1 MKRFTFLAVS
11 SLVLGLLL
19 VSYSIAQNKGNQ
31 VKYELVK
38 EIELDKGYELE
49 NLPLEEERSPEMS
62 RIIRT
67 EKWLALKRTV
77 PGKLLFYDDTFS
89 LLATRSYTSARA
101 SKNLNYVVASTTIQ
115 SSILKKRL
123 GIRRIELLDNRG
135 QVLWT
140 KTLKENSEEYG
151 QLIYPSDNG
160 VTVGPGSEITF
171 LDTAGKQIA
180 EYSVRNKE
188 LGIYAY
194 GVIDFSADGEYVV
207 VNATNFDPDVGYDTE
222 NPLAELFLFNTKG
235 KELWR
240 SLIDE
245 EWPSSVAIAPKGEY
259 IITSNKPYTILN
271 KSVTRLFSK
280 KGELKGRWDKFLTR
294 EIRFS
299 SSGGYA
305 LLEGV
310 DYSRS
315 VNRRG
320 KDKVRLIETGTGR
333 LLLDYQPPKRVFSMD
348 IAEGGKLIGL
358 VLDKRIFTGPSRSK
372 KISNP
377 EVLIMDFAGD
387 KVWSKSF
394 QDEFSAGQ
402 LHRYVLTMSDS
413 GNDFVVAMG
422 KKIMRFKIA
431 E

>member
-1 MKRFTFLAVS
+1 MKRFTFLALI
-11 SLVLGLLL
+11 SLALSFLLL
-19 VSYSIAQNKGNQ
+19 SYSIAQNKGNQ
-31 VKYELVK
+31 VEYRLVK
-38 EIELDKGYELE
+38 EIELGKGYELE
-49 NLPLEEERSPEMS
+49 NLPLEKERSPEMS

-77 PGKLLFYDDTFS
+77 PGKLLFYDNNFN
-89 LLATRSYTSARA
+89 LLATRSYTSARV
-101 SKNLNYVVASTTIQ
+101 SKNSNYVVVYTVIQ
-115 SSILKKRL
+115 SSILKERP
-123 GIRRIELLDNRG
+123 GIHRIELLDNRG

-151 QLIYPSDNG
+151 QPIYPSDKG

-171 LDTAGKQIA
+171 LDTTGEQIA
-180 EYSVRNKE
+180 KCSVREE
-188 LGIYAY
+188 LGWYAG
-194 GVIDFSADGEYVV
+194 GVIDFSADGEYVAI
-207 VNATNFDPDVGYDTE
+207 NATNFDPDVGYDTE
-222 NPLAELFLFNTKG
+222 NPRGQLFLFNTKG

-240 SLIDE
+240 FLIDE
-245 EWPSSVAIAPKGEY
+245 YSPSSVAIAPKGEY
-259 IITSNKPYTILN
+259 IITCNSPYTILG

-280 KGELKGRWDKFLTR
+280 KGELIGRWNKFLTR
-294 EIRFS
+294 KIHFS

-315 VNRRG
+315 VNGR
-320 KDKVRLIETGTGR
+320 DKVRLIETGTGR

-372 KISNP
+372 KVCNP
-377 EVLIMDFAGD
+377 EALIMDFDED
-387 KVWSKSF
+387 KVWSKPF
-394 QDEFSAGQ
+394 QDEFTEGQ
-402 LHRYVLTMSDS
+402 IHRYTLRLSDS
-413 GNDFVVAMG
+413 GEDLTVRLG
-422 KKIMRFKIA
+422 KRLMKFKIA